1 MKRNKKLL
9 KKISNKICGK
19 LILIAISLSV
29 AGCVTTN
36 NINKKDKATIRMSS
50 FSFFAGPSIGGIID
64 NTETDAVSGATKIKY
79 NAGLHSEINI
89 KKYFIETGLD
99 YITFSQTFIYMDTT
113 YEIDGTRNFSF
124 QQLRLPLTCNF
135 HFFKNAKNNPL
146 LILKLGLSIGYTF
159 SIKITDSGILPD
171 YFMETWDFGPG
182 LGLSIHPITISNKFD
197 LGLYYDLYRGRRI
210 YRDFYNMNMGN
221 LSFMKFGL
229 GLRFNN

>member
-1 MKRNKKLL
+1 MKTNKKLL

-19 LILIAISLSV
+19 LILIAISLSI
-29 AGCVTTN
+29 AGCMTTN
-36 NINKKDKATIRMSS
+36 NINNKDKATIKISS

-64 NTETDAVSGATKIKY
+64 NTETDAVSGATKI
-79 NAGLHSEINI
+79 
-89 KKYFIETGLD
+89 
-99 YITFSQTFIYMDTT
+99 TFSQTFMYMDTT

-135 HFFKNAKNNPL
+135 HFFKNANNKPL
-146 LILKLGLSIGYTF
+146 LILKLGLSVGYIF
-159 SIKITDSGILPD
+159 SIKIIDNGTLPN
-171 YFMETWDFGPG
+171 YIMETWDFGPG

-197 LGLYYDLYRGRRI
+197 LGLYYDLYRGRRV
-210 YRDFYNMNMGN
+210 YRDYYNIEMGN